1 MKENKWNPYML
12 NQEIKKGQAQMI
24 AQAWQ
29 RHGLERKKTSW
40 GLKKIK
46 DVMIADHERE
56 MLGYFTDETFVQT
69 VVFDMDLNAVLDKG
83 NVVEDE
89 KIVAETFVTVTDR
102 PLVTEVYTSSENA
115 MKMAMRRGHRVGQSM
130 SLESGWDFL
139 KKSHCDKAVQRI
151 KTEKP
156 YCLVLAFPCGGFSP
170 LQRLNWRYPE
180 RRALRRALA
189 RKLMK
194 FAIRLVKVQLQ
205 AGRHVIMESPKP
217 SEAWDEPAM
226 GQFLEEHDL
235 RTVDFD
241 QCRFGLR
248 NQAGVLHR
256 KPTRMVVSG
265 AAVAN
270 ELEGADCTRDHAHAP
285 VIGGSRVTA
294 HAGLYPN

>member
-29 RHGLERKKTSW
+29 RHELERKKTSW

-56 MLGYFTDETFVQT
+56 MLGYLTDETFVQT

-139 KKSHCDKAVQRI
+139 KKSHCDKACSA
-151 KTEKP
+151 T
-156 YCLVLAFPCGGFSP
+156 
-170 LQRLNWRYPE
+170 
-180 RRALRRALA
+180 
-189 RKLMK
+189 
-194 FAIRLVKVQLQ
+194 
-205 AGRHVIMESPKP
+205 
-217 SEAWDEPAM
+217 
-226 GQFLEEHDL
+226 
-235 RTVDFD
+235 D
-241 QCRFGLR
+241 Q
-248 NQAGVLHR
+248 
-256 KPTRMVVSG
+256 
-265 AAVAN
+265 
-270 ELEGADCTRDHAHAP
+270 D
-285 VIGGSRVTA
+285 
-294 HAGLYPN
+294 